1 MGLFTRKYGSRIA
14 GILSGFDRLIF
25 RGTLRQLSH
34 ADGLEGYLKWAGI
47 LLKDFREGAWRISE
61 EVKKA
66 AIMKIRKAERP
77 VIHMRS
83 SKTDKLEQARKIMAA
98 DGIKQGPVVMFT
110 SVELCYSFEL
120 MKDEKSGKLR
130 LTPARRK
137 CLFLYRYDMHPEFG
151 LMHMRLQSWFPFQ
164 IQVYIN
170 GRQWLARQ
178 MDKAG
183 LEYKKCE
190 NCFVW
195 LQDAQRTQALAD
207 AQLKTAWPETLA
219 KCVEEI
225 HPLHRERFGVYRY
238 YWSLDE
244 SEYATDIMF
253 HDPGFLQSMYP
264 QWIQHGITTLR
275 SPDVMRFLASREK
288 IDGRF
293 QGQIVSDVKS
303 RAEGM
308 RLKHRIDRNSIKAYD
323 KYGLLRIEP
332 TIIQTRLFKVYRRL
346 EGQPGS
352 PLAWRRMRKGV
363 ADIHRRAQVSLA
375 ATQRYLDA
383 LASVEEST
391 SVRELTDKLCRR
403 IQWKGKSVRAIN
415 PFSHEDQNLLK
426 AISDG
431 KFTVNGFRNRDIRHI
446 LYGVDSSDSVLTKRR
461 SGQITRQIRMLRAHG
476 LIQKKPGTH
485 RYDLT
490 PKGRQ
495 IATTL
500 ITMNEISLKK
510 ISEMVKA
517 A

>member
-1 MGLFTRKYGSRIA
+1 
-14 GILSGFDRLIF
+14 
-25 RGTLRQLSH
+25 
-34 ADGLEGYLKWAGI
+34 
-47 LLKDFREGAWRISE
+47 
-61 EVKKA
+61 
-66 AIMKIRKAERP
+66 
-77 VIHMRS
+77 
-83 SKTDKLEQARKIMAA
+83 
-98 DGIKQGPVVMFT
+98 
-110 SVELCYSFEL
+110 
-120 MKDEKSGKLR
+120 
-130 LTPARRK
+130 
-137 CLFLYRYDMHPEFG
+137 
-151 LMHMRLQSWFPFQ
+151 
-164 IQVYIN
+164 
-170 GRQWLARQ
+170 
-178 MDKAG
+178 
-183 LEYKKCE
+183 
-190 NCFVW
+190 
-195 LQDAQRTQALAD
+195 
-207 AQLKTAWPETLA
+207 
-219 KCVEEI
+219 
-225 HPLHRERFGVYRY
+225 
-238 YWSLDE
+238 
-244 SEYATDIMF
+244 MF

-275 SPDVMRFLASREK
+275 NPDVMRFLASRER

-293 QGQIVSDVKS
+293 QGQIVSDVKA
-303 RAEGM
+303 RAEGV
-308 RLKHRIDRNSIKAYD
+308 RIKHRIDRNSIKAYD

-332 TIIQTRLFKVYRRL
+332 TIIQTRLYKVYRRL

-352 PLAWRRMRKGV
+352 PFAWRRMRKGV

-391 SVRELTDKLCRR
+391 PVRELTDKLCRR

-431 KFTVNGFRNRDIRHI
+431 KFTINGFRNRDIRHI
-446 LYGVDSSDSVLTKRR
+446 LYSADSSDSVLTKRR
-461 SGQITRQIRMLRAHG
+461 SGQITRQIRMFRAHG

-490 PKGRQ
+490 PEGRQ